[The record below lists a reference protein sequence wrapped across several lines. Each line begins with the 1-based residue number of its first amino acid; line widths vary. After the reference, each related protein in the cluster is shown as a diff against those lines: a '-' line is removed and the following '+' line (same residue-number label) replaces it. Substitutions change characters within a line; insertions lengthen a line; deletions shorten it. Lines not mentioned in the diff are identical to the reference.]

1 MSVVKELQTVNK
13 TIGLLDKVDE
23 LNGVKN
29 KYKKSR
35 LDIIPDENTL
45 DKIDNELDN
54 YTKEQLSNLTLEE
67 CNKLL
72 CLEDGNIGIKFDN
85 EKDELKFKLGFINYC
100 KETRTMSIE
109 IDKTLSELD
118 EAIKENEAEFKSIC
132 DSVDSVSM
140 FFIEKIKE
148 TIKET
153 DDETQKKELMIVLD
167 AYEDAMDFNRVY
179 ECYNNLSVENVMRD
193 YHYNSEAVYKK
204 YHAYIQELGIKS
216 DILKLS
222 GLEEE
227 LLEEQYHKYPNL
239 FLFLIIRMYSYKSK
253 LTSNINDDRIFL
265 TQTLMNVKLIFTG
278 RVNNEQKERM
288 KNGITKVLDLFYK

>member
-1 MSVVKELQTVNK
+1 MSVDKELQTVNK

-23 LNGVKN
+23 LNGIKN

-35 LDIIPDENTL
+35 FDIIPDENTL

-85 EKDELKFKLGFINYC
+85 EKEELKFKLGFINYC
-100 KETRTMSIE
+100 KDTRAMSIE

-227 LLEEQYHKYPNL
+227 LLEEKYHKYPNL

-253 LTSNINDDRIFL
+253 ITSNINDDRIFL
-265 TQTLMNVKLIFTG
+265 TQTLMNVKSIFTG